1 MAPQRFPSLRS
12 GSTGRPRSE
21 TATATGPHYIPHTP
35 VTTTTTTN
43 ATLDSQPEPA
53 PAPAPAPAPGLIAL
67 PYEQTAQAQPPIL
80 LPPPRNPLR
89 ASRRPPASSA
99 QLPSS
104 PAPPEIT
111 TATTRTKT
119 TTTSDLHVVPPP
131 VPAREQHLGQAD
143 VEHPRLHL
151 RLHLPVHPAVRRQ
164 CQSNHSP
171 ASSTSTTASTAASS
185 VCADWRRDSLLG
197 TLSSASATL
206 HEEDEEEDD
215 EDAFRYDYH
224 VKLHVVDTPSIYST
238 DEPTPALSSDEP
250 CTPQHT
256 SRPSFQSRWSVT
268 DSDTSEIASVNLPRD
283 TATKRLVKGLS
294 LKLPPPPMKRL
305 RKKSLTEGAVA
316 PTPPHSPQSHHSGLS
331 QPSPAPHLSPSPN
344 APDSVRDSRQEIR
357 HFDSHIQSPN
367 PSGPRPLSERPQP
380 PPQSDFHPINTSIP
394 EGRFLDDIDSL
405 NFSKRG
411 SILFGGKRAVSP
423 PNPALGPSAMQM
435 SPTRAAPAPVPAA
448 SSADGAPDS
457 KPAAASL
464 QPTPRDSAR
473 KLSLPNIRVMSV
485 DTERESQKV
494 RSLYESGDFVNWQD
508 GAPGSPSGEP
518 AESGDQL
525 PPDGEDI
532 VAERR
537 RRQSVRALYLCPNT
551 PLSATSL
558 PSPQGNT
565 RRSEYELAGGI
576 EDWENVQVDDVDRYG
591 FIHFQRPKSRRS
603 IPAETH
609 SLHSTV
615 GRRNGRN
622 VLTKRT
628 DGPSSPPGLSRIPS
642 RKVSARS
649 LNTQTSGVST
659 SSRFTV
665 RSGIRTAANLLPH
678 NRDRKVI
685 DEAGEML
692 GLPPGLVDIEEE
704 QKSEQALKD
713 AHEREVKRTEKW
725 RKMAKTFIKGRDD
738 KGVMFAVE
746 DIAKVKRSKGSE
758 HHFEI
763 LGTVIEFDVKSP
775 KLIERTWK
783 GIPDCWRGA
792 AWYSFLSASAQK
804 AKSDTTEE
812 QLFAEFHR
820 LQDVSSPDDTQ
831 IDLDVPRTIN
841 KHIMFRKRYRGGQR
855 LLFRVLHAMSLY
867 FPDTGY
873 VQGMAGLA
881 ATMLCYYD
889 EERCFVMLVR
899 LWQFRGLERLYQ
911 PGFAGLMLALKD
923 LENHWLHGKAAAQ
936 KLNEMGI
943 DPTAYGTRWYLTL
956 FNLSIPFAAQ
966 LRVWDVFMLLGDS
979 SPSPDPSAAKEKEA
993 EATFNGL
1000 EILHSTSAALIDGQK
1015 ELIIDADFENVMKA
1029 LTSAQ
1034 PVKDEDRFMNVVR
1047 AEWNMH
1053 RKKRRS

>member
-12 GSTGRPRSE
+12 GSTRKPRTE
-21 TATATGPHYIPHTP
+21 TATTTGRHYIPHTDA
-35 VTTTTTTN
+35 TT
-43 ATLDSQPEPA
+43 ATANA
-53 PAPAPAPAPGLIAL
+53 PAPALIAV

-89 ASRRPPASSA
+89 TVRRPAASPS

-104 PAPPEIT
+104 PAASETITAT
-111 TATTRTKT
+111 TATATAT
-119 TTTSDLHVVPPP
+119 TPDLRPLSPP
-131 VPAREQHLGQAD
+131 VPPREPEA
-143 VEHPRLHL
+143 EHPRFHL

-171 ASSTSTTASTAASS
+171 ASSTSTTASTVASS
-185 VCADWRRDSLLG
+185 ICADWRRDSLLG

-206 HEEDEEEDD
+206 HEEDEDD
-215 EDAFRYDYH
+215 DDAFRYDYQ
-224 VKLHVVDTPSIYST
+224 VKLDVSVGPDTPSIYST
-238 DEPTPALSSDEP
+238 DEPTPAPSSDEP
-250 CTPQHT
+250 YTPQHT

-268 DSDTSEIASVNLPRD
+268 DSDISEIASVSSYQRD
-283 TATKRLVKGLS
+283 TATRRLVKGLG
-294 LKLPPPPMKRL
+294 LRLPPPPMKRL
-305 RKKSLTEGAVA
+305 RKKSLTEGAAA
-316 PTPPHSPQSHHSGLS
+316 PAPPHSPQSYHPALS
-331 QPSPAPHLSPSPN
+331 QPSPAPHLSPSPK
-344 APDSVRDSRQEIR
+344 ATDLVRDSRQEIR
-357 HFDSHIQSPN
+357 QFDSHMQSPK
-367 PSGPRPLSERPQP
+367 PSGPRPLSELSQP
-380 PPQSDFHPINTSIP
+380 PRQDDFHPINTSIP
-394 EGRFLDDIDSL
+394 EGRFLDDIESL

-411 SILFGGKRAVSP
+411 SILFGGKRAVS
-423 PNPALGPSAMQM
+423 NSSPAPGPSPMQM
-435 SPTRAAPAPVPAA
+435 SPTRPAPAPVSAA
-448 SSADGAPDS
+448 SSAGRAPDS
-457 KPAAASL
+457 KPTLVSP
-464 QPTPRDSAR
+464 QPTPRDTAR

-508 GAPGSPSGEP
+508 GAPGSHSGEP
-518 AESGDQL
+518 AESGDQV
-525 PPDGEDI
+525 PSDGEDI
-532 VAERR
+532 AAQRR
-537 RRQSVRALYLCPNT
+537 RRQSVRALYLCPST
-551 PLSATSL
+551 LLSATSL

-576 EDWENVQVDDVDRYG
+576 EDWENIQGDDVDRYG
-591 FIHFQRPKSRRS
+591 FIHVQRPKSRRS

-609 SLHSTV
+609 SLHSIA

-622 VLTKRT
+622 VLTRRNEVQ
-628 DGPSSPPGLSRIPS
+628 SSPPGLSRIPS

-659 SSRFTV
+659 SSKFTV

-678 NRDRKVI
+678 NRDRKTI

-704 QKSEQALKD
+704 QKTEQAMKD
-713 AHEREVKRTEKW
+713 AHEREIKRTEKW
-725 RKMAKTFIKGRDD
+725 RKMAKTVTKGRDS
-738 KGVMFAVE
+738 KGVVFAVE
-746 DIAKVKRSKGSE
+746 DIAKVKRSKDSE

-763 LGTVIEFDVKSP
+763 QGTMVEFDAKSP

-792 AWYSFLSASAQK
+792 AWYSFLSASAQN
-804 AKSDTTEE
+804 AKSNTTEE

-923 LENHWLHGKAAAQ
+923 LENHWLHGKPAAQ

-956 FNLSIPFAAQ
+956 FNLSIPFSAQ
-966 LRVWDVFMLLGDS
+966 LRVWDVFMLLGG
-979 SPSPDPSAAKEKEA
+979 SPSASDQSPTKEKEA

-1000 EILHSTSAALIDGQK
+1000 EILHATSSALIDGQK

-1047 AEWNMH
+1047 AEWNTH